1 MTDIL
6 TLVLISIPSAIITD
20 DSHLSTSSDPP
31 PSYTTYP
38 EDDRDRVVS
47 PYSDSSSNSSC
58 ALLPLSPG
66 PKTPL
71 DKDSS
76 AQSTPRSTPVH
87 IDFINHPSD
96 IEMRHDEIP
105 IHDERANTSNIQN
118 ERDTFLFLFCSFF
131 SHVRPLTGESSLSL
145 LMAIRI

>member
-6 TLVLISIPSAIITD
+6 TLVLILIPSAIITD

-58 ALLPLSPG
+58 TLSPPSPG
-66 PKTPL
+66 PKLHLT
-71 DKDSS
+71 K
-76 AQSTPRSTPVH
+76 TRVRRRGNPVH
-87 IDFINHPSD
+87 IDFINPSD
-96 IEMRHDEIP
+96 IEMKHDEIC
-105 IHDERANTSNIQN
+105 IHRKRECTWGWARG
-118 ERDTFLFLFCSFF
+118 
-131 SHVRPLTGESSLSL
+131 VGW
-145 LMAIRI
+145 